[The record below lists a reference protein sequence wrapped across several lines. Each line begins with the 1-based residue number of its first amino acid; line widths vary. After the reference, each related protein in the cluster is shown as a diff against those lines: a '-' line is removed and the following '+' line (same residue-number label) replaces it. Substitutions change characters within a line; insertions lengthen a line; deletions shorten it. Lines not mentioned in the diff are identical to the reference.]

1 MTNTT
6 PDYTLQSLPDAFA
19 ATLREQILTN
29 GVFVDNPYDRHDTT
43 CRRLGKLVAS
53 ARSTTIYDGRRD
65 ILLVAER
72 DFMSALQHLDAT
84 LQNDTAIQHHNTMNE
99 YIS

>member
-1 MTNTT
+1 MRHTT

-19 ATLREQILTN
+19 TTLRERILTA
-29 GVFVDNPYDRHDTT
+29 GAFVDNPYDRHDVS

-53 ARSTTIYDGRRD
+53 ATSSTIYDGQRD

-72 DFMSALQHLDAT
+72 DFMSALQHLDTT
-84 LQNDTAIQHHNTMNE
+84 LQNDNTK
-99 YIS
+99 